1 MKNKVSLFVS
11 VFVLVAAACA
21 VMIPQAVEANLGE
34 TAYIVEVT
42 ANTNK
47 VSHNYVPLSFDG
59 IRFGLNNMWSS
70 SDPTKLVIPVTGIW
84 EVGAEITTLGLNYV
98 SIGGTQNDRVILNIV
113 KNWDG
118 LESTFLYSTVC
129 AERFEPQ
136 NMYAAN
142 LNSTSC
148 PLYLE
153 QGSKLELVIIGR
165 GNLLVESNP
174 GNTGL
179 MSPHFYAHYLG
190 AHP

>member
-1 MKNKVSLFVS
+1 MRNKIQLFFSFAILFAV
-11 VFVLVAAACA
+11 ACA

-34 TAYIVEVT
+34 TAYIVEIT

-47 VSHNYVPLSFDG
+47 VSHNYVPFPFDS
-59 IRFGLNNMWSS
+59 IRYGLDNMWSAA
-70 SDPTKLVIPVTGIW
+70 DPTKLIIPVDGIW
-84 EVGAEITTLGLNYV
+84 EVGAEITTLGLNY
-98 SIGGTQNDRVILNIV
+98 IKDGGLPNDRVILNIV
-113 KNWDG
+113 ENWNG
-118 LESTFLYSTVC
+118 LESTFLDSTIC

-136 NMYAAN
+136 NVYAAN

-174 GNTGL
+174 DNSGTI
-179 MSPHFYAHYLG
+179 SPHFYAHYLG